1 VGGMLQV
8 SAPMTTILISGATGH
23 AGRFIAEA
31 FLAAGD
37 DVVALSRTPPPDG
50 FFSAP
55 VRWMAGSLDPDA
67 DHDTVF
73 DEADVFIHCAFAHV
87 PGRYR
92 GGEGDDPDG
101 FVRANRDGTLALM
114 TAAKRAGVS
123 RAIFL
128 SSRAVYG
135 PKPPG
140 TVLVEPMACAPDT
153 LYGETKLAVETALA
167 DMADERFRPVSIRA
181 TGIYGPA
188 GPGRAHKWA
197 GLFGAFATGEE
208 IAPRVGTEV
217 HGDDLAGAVRLL
229 ATMPAL
235 DLVRFGP
242 APVFNVSDITLD
254 RRDLLAAYAR
264 RAGVDKTLPPRADAA
279 AFNAMDCA
287 RLKALGWAPRGAL
300 DLSGMV

>member
-1 VGGMLQV
+1 MGGMLQV
-8 SAPMTTILISGATGH
+8 SARMTTTLVSGATGH

-37 DVVALSRTPPPDG
+37 DVVALSRTPPPAG

-67 DHDTVF
+67 DHDAVF
-73 DEADVFIHCAFAHV
+73 PGVDVFVHCAFAHL

-101 FVRANRDGTLALM
+101 FVRANVDGTLALM
-114 TAAKRAGVS
+114 AAAKGAGVS

-140 TVLVEPMACAPDT
+140 AMLVETSPCAPDT

-167 DMADERFRPVSIRA
+167 DMADERFLPVSIRA

-217 HGDDLAGAVRLL
+217 HGEDLAVAARLL

-242 APVFNVSDITLD
+242 APAFNVSDIALD
-254 RRDLLAAYAR
+254 RRDLLAAFGMK
-264 RAGVDKTLPPRADAA
+264 AGIDRPLPPRADADA
-279 AFNAMDCA
+279 LNAMGCA
-287 RLKALGWAPRGAL
+287 RLKALGWRPRGRL
-300 DLSGMV
+300 DLTGL